1 MASKVQAYA
10 QLADHAAH
18 QITGSYQE
26 WTAFLATA
34 GRLYKYPY
42 PEQLLIHAQRP
53 NATACAEYDFW
64 NQRMRR
70 YVRRGATG
78 IAIIDNSGNR
88 PFLRYV
94 FDVSDTGGGEDT
106 RPRLWQYREEH
117 QDTVSAALEQRFDVS
132 GSDLTEQFE
141 KIAAQLAGEYWNDHQ
156 QDILRIVDGSFL
168 EEYDEFNIGAQF
180 RNAAAVSIAY
190 TLMSRCGLEPENYFE
205 HEDFLSIF
213 DFNTPDTITELG
225 TAVSQ
230 GSEAVLRQIEVTIK
244 KYEREKAAERN
255 AEHGE
260 QSDLHPSGG
269 LPDPQSGPAGT
280 AGQGPGQVRENAA
293 DVSEGE
299 SSGPVQPPDA
309 GRDPVQPPVGDRGRG
324 EQPSG
329 TDDAPVGGGGGGNG
343 AVESQ
348 RSDEMGGTDELLQG
362 PGGGNYLV
370 GADLQLSFMPPEIP
384 SQREQMEAIQEAES
398 ADAPSAF
405 SIPQA
410 EIDRVL
416 RGYSGKLK
424 IFDLYHQNLP
434 ARSIVAALREEYG
447 TSGGGVVLSDG
458 SHVFLDYRPN
468 TGMEFWRHAA
478 DKKFIVKWP
487 AVEKRIRQLIQE
499 GSYLSTAEMEQYLSG
514 HSETSP
520 EQEAEASGSAPQG
533 PAPMPFGADF
543 QADYDALKKVHPGDI
558 VLYQMGD
565 FYEIFGPDARATF
578 VELDLMLT
586 SRSDPNLGR
595 VVMCGFPV
603 HSLDKYVQKLRERH
617 DVTISSIGADGKRLT
632 ASYLSVEHEARNAHE
647 AETAV
652 LEDSAPL
659 HVSGDTP
666 PVPVPPSTREATQ
679 EEIDAALQNWNRDIS
694 SKRRVQ
700 QYMKDHARDK
710 DTAAW
715 LRAEYGGNSPAF
727 LISFSGLNQYYY
739 LPWPKVQ
746 RRIAQLIRE
755 DRFFTQQELDNFE
768 DIDPAAI
775 REQLESGKPSAFVEQ
790 VMADVGQ
797 IAASQDVPAPE
808 PAPTVRE
815 IYEKYKPIVKNLVL
829 ADAAY
834 QNACKNSDRDTAII
848 EGDAAVKRAALAV
861 TAAEFM
867 RLYYDMPDFRYRLH
881 REIIDET
888 YPALSQPQQEQTAV
902 PTREDDEE
910 SPPWG
915 TEVGNHS
922 PWGKV
927 QTSNQFADG
936 VYEISTAGHGG
947 IMIRE
952 TDAKNLL
959 SPETV
964 AVGGSEYGW
973 LYFEEDEA
981 APVVIRELL
990 DRGIPATPP
999 FVRCEYSETHA
1010 FFQENKIYSV
1020 AEFDRL
1026 MKRADDEHTKGE
1038 AAAIKKYGT
1047 REKWYAANDPELDR
1061 FIGYDKVSFCVI
1073 LTDGMRIWERQDVGD
1088 GNGGLLDYLS
1098 KREKYRDIVPILQ
1111 EAAKREQ
1118 AETLP
1123 PDLSGQP
1130 VIREGDTIT
1139 IGSGDAA
1146 HEVDITVS
1154 DEDWQT
1160 IQEVIPG
1167 AADQPSHDPL
1177 APAYRPG
1184 DIVYLQNTA
1193 FEIEEIGIFDVQLR
1207 DPSLPIPLL
1216 RTENKQNFERLL
1228 HLDPRNDPITSYL
1241 PADMSR
1247 VNDDFREVLT
1257 KHLLTGRDKGYISA
1271 WIRSGENNRGIA
1283 HRLSLAFAS
1292 RAETVTL
1299 ETGDA
1304 ADYFTSTISMEV
1316 EIQDKFGTKLAL
1328 SWEAVAPIL
1337 RALWLQELD
1346 GFTHEPVQR
1355 ESVELT
1361 GTLTYQVG
1369 DKVSFAYGDHDVSGT
1384 IEGIGDLD
1392 VIIHTGPYAWSHQT
1406 VSKDFFEDAVRHDE
1420 RNAALFTPE
1429 TPAAEVPPPPAPP
1442 QAEQPEV
1449 PAPSPTAVPGPAT
1462 FYPGDKNGLPY
1473 DVVVQT
1479 LHFDGP
1485 EHAQPEQAPALEQD
1499 AATENFHIT
1508 DDNLGVGGPRVKYRM
1523 NVEAIRT
1530 LKQIEGDGRSA
1541 TEAEQE
1547 ILSRYVGWGGIPDAF
1562 DPDKAAWSAE
1572 YQELK
1577 SLLTDSE
1584 YKSARAS
1591 TLNAHYTSPLV
1602 IKAIYET
1609 IEKMGFEKGNILEPS
1624 CGVGNFFGLLPE
1636 SMAASR
1642 LYGVEL
1648 DSITGRIAQQLYPK
1662 ARIAVRGYEKTDFPD
1677 GFFDL
1682 AIGNVPFGNFPA
1694 VDQRYDREKFLIH
1707 DYFFAK
1713 TIDKVRAGGVIA
1725 FITSNG
1731 ISGGTMDKKDDR
1743 ARRYMARRCDLLGA
1757 VRLPEGVFQANAG
1770 TDTSMSILFL
1780 QKREIPLREDEPLP
1794 EWVEAEV
1801 IERHTY
1807 VGQDGQER
1815 PGFVSMNRYFQTHPE
1830 MVLGD
1835 LEITSGPYG
1844 PQLECKPRKD
1854 EDFAQQLRTALSHI
1868 HGEIKR
1874 VELSEL
1880 DEEIKEDSLIPADPT
1895 IKSYSFGVI
1904 DGEVYYRETSMMA
1917 KPDLSTAAKARVK
1930 GMVELRDCVH
1940 RLIDLQMED
1949 ADELTVQEE
1958 RQTLNSLYDAFT
1970 KRHGLINS
1978 RENALVFSADSS
1990 YYLLCSL
1997 EVLDNDGRLERK
2009 ADMFTKRTIKPHR
2022 AVTHVDTASEAL
2034 AVSIGEKARVDMP
2047 YMAQLTGKTEAE
2059 LESELS
2065 GVIFRDIQCQGD
2077 PSRKDWSLEDV
2088 DSFPLVA
2095 ADEYLSGNVRHKL
2108 RAAKA
2113 MFDALPNGEKHRL
2126 RPNVEALESAQP
2138 KDLTASEIDLRLG
2151 ATWLD
2156 KRYVQQFM
2164 YEQFKTPPVQK
2175 KKIFVNFSEYTGEW
2189 NITGKNTV
2197 SGYDVAANTT
2207 YGTDR
2212 LNAYHILEDTLNLRD
2227 VRVYDTVR
2235 DPDGKERRVLNRDA
2249 TTLAQQKQQAI
2260 KDAFRD
2266 WIWKDPQRRQAL
2278 VKQYN
2283 ELFNSIRPREYDG
2296 RHIVFGGINPEIT
2309 LREHQLNAIAHVLY
2323 GNNTLLAHEV
2333 GAGKTFEMAAAAM
2346 ESKRL
2351 GLCQKSLFAVPNHL
2365 IEQWASEFLRLYPT
2379 ANILVASKKDFEGRN
2394 RKKFCSRIATGN
2406 YDAIIMGHSQFE
2418 RLPVSYERREQLL
2431 QDQIY
2436 EIEQGIEE
2444 LEDSGA
2450 ERFSVKQLERT
2461 KRSLEARLEKLNTTA
2476 RKDNSVTFEQLGVD
2490 RLFID
2495 EAHSYKNL
2503 FLYTKMRNVAG
2514 LSTSDAQKSSDM
2526 LLKCRYMDEITGGRG
2541 VVFATGTPVSN
2552 SMTELFTMQ
2561 RYLQQDLLEK
2571 GFTDSRGKHY
2581 SLTHFDSWA
2590 SIFGETVTKVELAP
2604 EGKYRPRTRFA
2615 RFYNLPELM
2624 AMFRETADIKTA
2636 DQLHLPVPEVEFH
2649 TEKALPSEEQ
2659 KQLVRELSDR
2669 AAAVHTG
2676 QVNPKI
2682 DNMLKITSDGRK
2694 LGLDQRLINP
2704 LFPDNPDS
2712 KLNMCV
2718 KNVFRIWEDGQ
2729 ADKLTQLIFCDLS
2742 TPKAAA
2748 AATRDRTAMAAG
2760 NKVAGGTELHALGN
2774 LMEDIKPDAPFS
2786 VYEDIRDKLIA
2797 MGIPARE
2804 IAFIHDANT
2813 DAKKKEL
2820 FAKVRSGRVRVLMGS
2835 TFKMG
2840 AGMNVQDRLIA
2851 LHDLDCPW
2859 RPGDLEQRKGR
2870 IVRQGNRN
2878 PTVHIYRYV
2887 TEGTFDSYL
2896 WQTVENK
2903 QKFISQIMTSKSPVR
2918 SCEDVDETALS
2929 YAEIKALCA
2938 GNPLI
2943 KEKMDLDIDVARLR
2957 LLKSDHQSNQYR
2969 MEDDL
2974 LKRFPEKIKENEG
2987 FIAGLEADMKT
2998 LAEHPHPMV
3007 PVTVEKP
3014 PQADGEQPATD
3025 APATPVAEAP
3035 AVEFKQGFA
3044 GMVIGDQT
3052 FTDKIEAGKALIAE
3066 IRKGVKPGEPVEVG
3080 TYRGFSMALSV
3091 EDFGRTFVLTLKG
3104 QMTHRAELGDDVL
3117 GNLLRIDHALNK
3129 MPDRVTALHSQL
3141 DNLHQQMK
3149 EIQGEIGKPFPQE
3162 TELQQKSA
3170 RLAELNR
3177 QLGINDEQAP
3187 VGEQLLEKDARP
3199 SVLEG
3204 LKRPVQPKQK
3214 TDKLKEH
3221 HQER

>member
-1 MASKVQAYA
+1 
-10 QLADHAAH
+10 
-18 QITGSYQE
+18 
-26 WTAFLATA
+26 
-34 GRLYKYPY
+34 
-42 PEQLLIHAQRP
+42 
-53 NATACAEYDFW
+53 
-64 NQRMRR
+64 
-70 YVRRGATG
+70 
-78 IAIIDNSGNR
+78 
-88 PFLRYV
+88 
-94 FDVSDTGGGEDT
+94 
-106 RPRLWQYREEH
+106 
-117 QDTVSAALEQRFDVS
+117 
-132 GSDLTEQFE
+132 
-141 KIAAQLAGEYWNDHQ
+141 
-156 QDILRIVDGSFL
+156 
-168 EEYDEFNIGAQF
+168 
-180 RNAAAVSIAY
+180 
-190 TLMSRCGLEPENYFE
+190 
-205 HEDFLSIF
+205 
-213 DFNTPDTITELG
+213 
-225 TAVSQ
+225 
-230 GSEAVLRQIEVTIK
+230 
-244 KYEREKAAERN
+244 
-255 AEHGE
+255 
-260 QSDLHPSGG
+260 
-269 LPDPQSGPAGT
+269 
-280 AGQGPGQVRENAA
+280 
-293 DVSEGE
+293 
-299 SSGPVQPPDA
+299 
-309 GRDPVQPPVGDRGRG
+309 
-324 EQPSG
+324 
-329 TDDAPVGGGGGGNG
+329 
-343 AVESQ
+343 
-348 RSDEMGGTDELLQG
+348 
-362 PGGGNYLV
+362 
-370 GADLQLSFMPPEIP
+370 MPPEIP
-384 SQREQMEAIQEAES
+384 SQREQMETIREAES
-398 ADAPSAF
+398 ADAPSAS
-405 SIPQA
+405 SISQA
-410 EIDRVL
+410 EIDTILRQYSGRLRIFTMYQRNISAKDAVAVL
-416 RGYSGKLK
+416 KQEYGYSGGNHTFL
-424 IFDLYHQNLP
+424 DG
-434 ARSIVAALREEYG
+434 A
-447 TSGGGVVLSDG
+447 SGIT
-458 SHVFLDYRPN
+458 DYRPD
-468 TGMEFWRHAA
+468 TGLRLVRYHPRTEVT
-478 DKKFIVKWP
+478 VKWP

-499 GSYLSTAEMEQYLSG
+499 GSYLTPEELEKYQSDHLEQLPALEITQADIDAQLRFEAPLHLQNLRIYEIYQQNLSVEDTVGAVSAAFGRAAAGHKLPDGTQGWVDYRPDVGITIRKNGADKEVAEVTISWSDAEKRLRQLIEEGRYLTPEELEQYRQTHPEQTQMETAATPEMEPL
-514 HSETSP
+514 
-520 EQEAEASGSAPQG
+520 ASVLGST
-533 PAPMPFGADF
+533 DF
-543 QADYDALKKVHPGDI
+543 QTDYNALKEAHPGNI
-558 VLYQMGD
+558 VLYQIGD
-565 FYEIFGPDARATF
+565 SFEMFGPDARVVS
-578 VELDLMLT
+578 VELGLMLT
-586 SRSDPNLGR
+586 QHNLPGIGR
-595 VVMCGFPV
+595 VAMCGIPGHKLGEYV
-603 HSLDKYVQKLRERH
+603 HRLRDRH
-617 DVTISSIGADGKRLT
+617 DVTVSSIEQDGKRLVV
-632 ASYLSVEHEARNAHE
+632 SYLSVEHEAMNARKAE
-647 AETAV
+647 AEAP
-652 LEDSAPL
+652 EQSAPI
-659 HVSGDTP
+659 SP
-666 PVPVPPSTREATQ
+666 AMSREVTQ
-679 EEIDAALQNWNRDIS
+679 EDIDAALQEWNGDIA

-700 QYMKDHARDK
+700 QYMTGHARDR
-710 DTAAW
+710 DTAEW
-715 LRAEYGGNSPAF
+715 LKNEYGDSLPAF
-727 LISFSGLNQYYY
+727 PVTVEGAATD
-739 LPWPKVQ
+739 LPWTKVQ
-746 RRIAQLIRE
+746 RRLARLVKE
-755 DRFFTQQELDNFE
+755 DRFFTEKELDNFE
-768 DIDPAAI
+768 DIDAAAI
-775 REQLESGKPSAFVEQ
+775 REHLEQDSPSEFVEQ
-790 VMADVGQ
+790 VVADVERLVGQ
-797 IAASQDVPAPE
+797 DSST
-808 PAPTVRE
+808 APTIRE
-815 IYEKYKPIVKNLVL
+815 TYDHYKPIIRDLVL
-829 ADAAY
+829 ADVAY
-834 QNACKNSDRDTAII
+834 QNACKNSDRENAII
-848 EGDAAVKRAALAV
+848 EGDAAVKRTAL
-861 TAAEFM
+861 TITEPEFM
-867 RLYYDMPDFRYRLH
+867 RLYHDMPDFRYRLH
-881 REIIDET
+881 REIVDET
-888 YPALSQPQQEQTAV
+888 YAALTQPQQEQQTA
-902 PTREDDEE
+902 PPHAMPDTTGYEE
-910 SPPWG
+910 ETPPWG
-915 TEVGNHS
+915 TEIGDHS

-927 QTSNQFADG
+927 QMSDQFADG
-936 VYEISTAGHGG
+936 VYEVSTARHGG

-952 TDAKNLL
+952 TDAKKLL
-959 SPETV
+959 SPETL
-964 AVGGSEYGW
+964 AAGGTEYGW
-973 LYFEEDEA
+973 CYYEEDEA
-981 APVVIRELL
+981 TSVVIRELL
-990 DRGIPATPP
+990 DRGIPAVPP
-999 FVRCEYSETHA
+999 YVCCEFSETGVFKA
-1010 FFQENKIYSV
+1010 DKIYSV
-1020 AEFDRL
+1020 HEFDRL
-1026 MKRADDEHTKGE
+1026 MKQADDKRVAGKK
-1038 AAAIKKYGT
+1038 AAIKKYGT
-1047 REKWYAANDPELDR
+1047 EQRWIESKDPEFDE
-1061 FIGYDKVSFCVI
+1061 FFGYDKVSFVI
-1073 LTDGMRIWERQDVGD
+1073 VLPDGVRVWGRQDVGD
-1088 GNGGLLDYLS
+1088 GYGGLLDYL
-1098 KREKYRDIVPILQ
+1098 RQNEKYRDIVPILQ
-1111 EAAKREQ
+1111 QAAEREQ
-1118 AETLP
+1118 AALP
-1123 PDLSGQP
+1123 PDLSDRP
-1130 VIREGDTIT
+1130 ITREGDTIT

-1154 DEDWQT
+1154 DEDRQN
-1160 IQEVIPG
+1160 IQEVIG
-1167 AADQPSHDPL
+1167 AADQPPHDPL
-1177 APAYRPG
+1177 APPYKPG

-1228 HLDPRNDPITSYL
+1228 HLDTRNGRITSYL

-1257 KHLLTGRDKGYISA
+1257 SHLMTERDKGYISG
-1271 WIRSGENNRGIA
+1271 WLRSGENNRGIA
-1283 HRLSLAFAS
+1283 QRLSLAFAS

-1299 ETGDA
+1299 ETGDI
-1304 ADYFTSTISMEV
+1304 ADYFTSTVSMAV
-1316 EIQDKFGTKLAL
+1316 EIQDKFGTKLSL

-1346 GFTHEPVQR
+1346 GFSHEPVQR
-1355 ESVELT
+1355 ESVELA
-1361 GTLTYQVG
+1361 GQLTYREG
-1369 DKVSFAYGDHDVSGT
+1369 DKVAFGYGDHDIAGT
-1384 IEGIGDLD
+1384 IEYIGDLD
-1392 VIIHTGPYAWSHQT
+1392 VRIHTGPYAWSHET
-1406 VSKDFFEDAVRHDE
+1406 VSRDFFEDALRHDE

-1429 TPAAEVPPPPAPP
+1429 VPAQPAPP
-1442 QAEQPEV
+1442 QEEQPEAPP
-1449 PAPSPTAVPGPAT
+1449 PAGGTTATPGT
-1462 FYPGDKNGLPY
+1462 TTLYPGDKNGLPY

-1479 LHFDGP
+1479 LRFDEP
-1485 EHAQPEQAPALEQD
+1485 EHAQPEQAPIMEQD

-1508 DDNLGVGGPRVKYRM
+1508 DDDLGVGGPRVKYRM

-1530 LKQIEGDGRSA
+1530 LKQIEDEGRSA

-1547 ILSRYVGWGGIPDAF
+1547 VLSRYVGWGGIPDAF
-1562 DPDKAAWSAE
+1562 DPDKAEWSAE

-1591 TLNAHYTSPLV
+1591 TLNAHYSSPLV

-1609 IEKMGFEKGNILEPS
+1609 IGNMGFEKGNILEPS

-1662 ARIAVRGYEKTDFPD
+1662 ARITVRGYEKTDFPD
-1677 GFFDL
+1677 SFFDI
-1682 AIGNVPFGNFPA
+1682 AIGNVPFGNYPV
-1694 VDQRYDREKFLIH
+1694 VDQRYDRERFLIH

-1743 ARRYMARRCDLLGA
+1743 ARRYIARRCNLLGA
-1757 VRLPEGVFQANAG
+1757 VRLPDGVFQANAG
-1770 TDTSMSILFL
+1770 TDTSMSIMFL
-1780 QKREIPLREDEPLP
+1780 QKREIPLRENEPLP

-1807 VGQDGQER
+1807 VGQDGEER

-1835 LEITSGPYG
+1835 LKITSGPYG
-1844 PQLECKPRKD
+1844 PQLACKPRKD

-1880 DEEIKEDSLIPADPT
+1880 DEEIKTDALIPADPN
-1895 IKSYSFGVI
+1895 IEKYSFGVV
-1904 DGEVYYRETSMMA
+1904 DGELYYRETSMMA
-1917 KPDLSTAAKARVK
+1917 KPNLSATARGRVM

-1949 ADELTVQEE
+1949 ADENSVQKE
-1958 RQTLNSLYDAFT
+1958 RQTLNSLYDAFS
-1970 KRHGLINS
+1970 KKYGLINN
-1978 RENALVFSADSS
+1978 RENALAFSADSS
-1990 YYLLCSL
+1990 YFLLCSL
-1997 EVLDNDGRLERK
+1997 EMLDNDGRLERK

-2034 AVSIGEKARVDMP
+2034 AVSIGEKAGVDMS
-2047 YMAQLTGKTEAE
+2047 YMAQLSGKTEAE

-2095 ADEYLSGNVRHKL
+2095 ADEYLSGNVRQKL
-2108 RAAKA
+2108 RAARA
-2113 MFDALPNGEKHRL
+2113 MLDALPEGEKHRL

-2164 YEQFKTPPVQK
+2164 YELFKTPPVQK
-2175 KKIFVNFSEYTGEW
+2175 GKIHVNFSEYTGEW

-2197 SGYDVAANTT
+2197 TGYDVAANTT

-2227 VRVYDTVR
+2227 VRIYDTIK
-2235 DPDGKERRVLNRDA
+2235 DPDGKERRVLNHNA

-2266 WIWKDPQRRQAL
+2266 WIWKDPQRRQTL
-2278 VKQYN
+2278 EKQYN

-2323 GNNTLLAHEV
+2323 GGNTLLAHEV
-2333 GAGKTFEMAAAAM
+2333 GAGKTFEMVAAAM

-2431 QDQIY
+2431 QDQIL

-2461 KRSLEARLEKLNTTA
+2461 KRSLEARLEKLNNTG
-2476 RKDNSVTFEQLGVD
+2476 RKDSSVTFEQLGVD
-2490 RLFID
+2490 RLFVD

-2514 LSTSDAQKSSDM
+2514 LSTTDAQKSSDM

-2561 RYLQQDLLEK
+2561 RYLQQDLLDK

-2581 SLTHFDSWA
+2581 SLNHFDSWA

-2636 DQLHLPVPEVEFH
+2636 DQLHLPVPEVEYH
-2649 TEKALPSEEQ
+2649 TEKALASEVQ
-2659 KQLVRELSDR
+2659 KQLVQELSDR
-2669 AAAVHTG
+2669 AAAVHAG

-2682 DNMLKITSDGRK
+2682 DNMLAITNDARK

-2704 LFPDNPDS
+2704 LFPDNPAS
-2712 KLNMCV
+2712 KVNMCV
-2718 KNVFRIWEDGQ
+2718 ENVFRIWEDGQ

-2748 AATRDRTAMAAG
+2748 AAKRDKTAMAAG
-2760 NKVAGGTELHALGN
+2760 NKVAGGTDLHALGN
-2774 LMEDIKPDAPFS
+2774 LLEDIKPDAPFS
-2786 VYEDIRDKLIA
+2786 VYEDIRSKLVA
-2797 MGIPARE
+2797 MGIPERE

-2870 IVRQGNRN
+2870 IVRQGNKN

-2957 LLKSDHQSNQYR
+2957 LLKSDHQSHQYR

-3007 PVTVEKP
+3007 PVKPAAP
-3014 PQADGEQPATD
+3014 PQADGEQPD
-3025 APATPVAEAP
+3025 APAADAP
-3035 AVEFKQGFA
+3035 AAPAAETAAVEVKQGFA
-3044 GMVIGDQT
+3044 SMVIGDQT
-3052 FTDKIEAGKALIAE
+3052 FTDKIDAGKALIAE
-3066 IRKGVKPGEPVEVG
+3066 IRKGIKPGEPVEIG

-3091 EDFGRTFVLTLKG
+3091 EDFGRTIVLTLKG
-3104 QMTHRAELGDDVL
+3104 QMSHRAELGDDVL

-3162 TELQQKSA
+3162 AELQQKSE
-3170 RLAELNR
+3170 RLAELNA
-3177 QLGINDEQAP
+3177 QLGIEDGPAP
-3187 VGEQLLEKDARP
+3187 VGERLLAKDARP

-3204 LKRPVQPKQK
+3204 LKRPVPPKQK
-3214 TDKLKEH
+3214 TDKPKDYR
-3221 HQER
+3221 QER